1 MRCWI
6 NLRDLFDHV
15 GTQSLD
21 HDLFLSLVCPVVAR
35 RIPLPMKARRL
46 REEGLSYAVIGK
58 RLKISNGSAFN
69 ACKAA

>member
-15 GTQSLD
+15 GAQSLD
-21 HDLFLSLVCPVVAR
+21 HDPFLSLMCPVVG

-46 REEGLSYAVIGK
+46 REKDLSYAVIGK
-58 RLKISNGSAFN
+58 RLKISNSNTFN

>member
-1 MRCWI
+1 MTCSSAWCAR
-6 NLRDLFDHV
+6 
-15 GTQSLD
+15 S
-21 HDLFLSLVCPVVAR
+21 SR

-58 RLKISNGSAFN
+58 RLKISKGSAFN